1 MTREKS
7 KTSSGTSLPLRR
19 MASRI
24 ATRFA
29 SHLLTAGLMATL
41 IGGAV
46 GVSQPALAQSNVTLD
61 INSCDDNN
69 YPDIVCVVTPKDQT
83 GIPVQGLPATAFE
96 VADGSTNLS
105 DVQVEQIENPNVKTN
120 IMLIVDFGTSSRNA
134 ASLAALRTSAEQI
147 LTSLSPDDEIAL
159 IGVTGGIELGDVNNP
174 PIDPAKESPFVNAG
188 QQRNTVINII
198 RTLPAVP
205 GTPLYDAMCKGITLT
220 SKQTVG
226 SRAVI
231 VFSDGR
237 DVGSKVCTADDPINS
252 ASRNGVPVYSIGI
265 GTRLDAAYMQRL
277 ALQTGGSYLEAATA
291 GDVAPKFTEIQ
302 RALKTQYRLSFKGV
316 TPPDNDANGHPLT
329 IRVNTASGRATE
341 NATFKALYPVKPIV
355 QSANFKQGDVAF
367 DLSTPL
373 PFGQIEVTPNL
384 QARNIARVE
393 YLVDGDI
400 VKVAETPPFTFVLD
414 TTTLEPNA
422 ERDHVLIIRA
432 YGEMTNPANI
442 TEAQYTFRA
451 ELPAPTEA
459 PPTTEAGGEAT
470 TAPSQAQAT
479 QRPAATVGRG
489 TPQPTAAPAITPT
502 ATPTGI
508 GAQLQRNPLLAVLLG
523 VVVLGI
529 AALVVM
535 MLVLQRRRQQAS
547 RIAAAA
553 NEPQTIMDIPGS
565 PDLNGD
571 GAGEG
576 EGAGEGQT
584 RVYGTAGDLSGVGQN
599 RTKVFRPGKG
609 TLEFTTGK
617 MKDKKFQVGVG
628 GIDAVLIGRE
638 VDANIGNIKLESEFV
653 SRRHARI
660 TLENDKLFLYDLGSA
675 SGTRV
680 NGVPL
685 QGRIELHDG
694 DIVEFADTTAQLK
707 MNTSAAPA
715 KPEAEQR

>member
-1 MTREKS
+1 MTRVKPMPQR
-7 KTSSGTSLPLRR
+7 SLIPSVLPR
-19 MASRI
+19 
-24 ATRFA
+24 T
-29 SHLLTAGLMATL
+29 LVAGLMAAL
-41 IGGAV
+41 ISSTAIAPNS
-46 GVSQPALAQSNVTLD
+46 VSAQGNVTLD

-83 GIPVQGLPATAFE
+83 GIPVQGLPAAAFE
-96 VADGSTNLS
+96 VADGNTTLG
-105 DVQVEQIENPNVKTN
+105 DVQVEQIENPNVKNN
-120 IMLIVDFGTSSRNA
+120 ILLVVDFGTSSRNT

-147 LTSLSPDDEIAL
+147 ISSLAPDDEIGL

-174 PIDPAKESPFVNAG
+174 PLDPAKESPFVNAG

-198 RTLPAVP
+198 RTLPAAP
-205 GTPLYDAMCKGITLT
+205 GTPLYDALCKGITLA

-231 VFSDGR
+231 VLSDGK
-237 DVGSKVCTADDPINS
+237 DVGSKVCKADDPISS
-252 ASRNGVPVYSIGI
+252 ASRNGVPVYAIGI
-265 GTRLDAAYMQRL
+265 GDRLDSAYMQRL
-277 ALQTGGSYLEAATA
+277 ALQTGGSFLEAATA

-302 RALKTQYRLSFKGV
+302 RGLKTQYRLSFKGV
-316 TPPDNDANGHPLT
+316 TPPDNDPAGHPLS

-341 NATFKALYPVKPIV
+341 NTTFKALYPIKPIV
-355 QSANFKQGDVAF
+355 QSANFQQGDVAF

-373 PFGQIEVTPNL
+373 PFGEVEVTPNL

-393 YLVDGDI
+393 YLLDGEI
-400 VKVAETPPFTFVLD
+400 VRVAETPPFSFILD
-414 TTTLEPNA
+414 TTRFEPDP

-451 ELPAPTEA
+451 ELPIPTET
-459 PPTTEAGGEAT
+459 PPPPGTEV
-470 TAPSQAQAT
+470 PAQAGQT
-479 QRPAATVGRG
+479 QATARPVATVGRG

-502 ATPTGI
+502 VVPTGI
-508 GAQLQRNPLLAVLLG
+508 GASIQRNPLLGVLLG

-529 AALVVM
+529 VALVVM

-571 GAGEG
+571 GDGLG
-576 EGAGEGQT
+576 EGASEGNQT
-584 RVYGTAGDLSGVGQN
+584 RVFGTAGGLSGVGEN
-599 RTKVFRPGKG
+599 RTKVFRPGKA

-638 VDANIGNIKLESEFV
+638 VDVSIGNIKLESEFV

-660 TLENDKLFLYDLGSA
+660 TLENDKLLLYDLGSA

-685 QGRIELHDG
+685 QGRIELNDG
-694 DIVEFADTTAQLK
+694 DLVEFADTTAQLK
-707 MNTSAAPA
+707 MNTPV
-715 KPEAEQR
+715 KPGA

>member
-1 MTREKS
+1 MTRV
-7 KTSSGTSLPLRR
+7 KTKLQQPLPQPKPRLLQSVMARTLMAGLLAALISSTAVGTALAPQ
-19 MASRI
+19 
-24 ATRFA
+24 FA
-29 SHLLTAGLMATL
+29 S
-41 IGGAV
+41 
-46 GVSQPALAQSNVTLD
+46 AQGNVTLD
-61 INSCDDNN
+61 INSCDDNA

-83 GIPVQGLPATAFE
+83 GIPVAGLPATAFE

-120 IMLIVDFGTSSRNA
+120 ILLVVDFGTSSRNV

-147 LTSLSPDDEIAL
+147 LTSLAPDDEIAL
-159 IGVTGGIELGDVNNP
+159 IGVTGGIALGDVNNP
-174 PIDPAKESPFVNAG
+174 PLDPAKESAFVNAG
-188 QQRNTVINII
+188 QQRNSVINII
-198 RTLPAVP
+198 RTLPAAP
-205 GTPLYDAMCKGITLT
+205 GTPLYDALCKGITLA

-231 VFSDGR
+231 VLSDGK
-237 DVGSKVCTADDPINS
+237 DVGSKVCKADDPISS
-252 ASRNGVPVYSIGI
+252 ASRNGVPVYAIGI
-265 GTRLDAAYMQRL
+265 GDRLDSAYMQRL
-277 ALQTGGSYLEAATA
+277 ALQTGGSFLEAATA

-302 RALKTQYRLSFKGV
+302 RGLKTQYRLSFKGV
-316 TPPDNDANGHPLT
+316 TPPDNDSTGHPLT

-341 NATFKALYPVKPIV
+341 NTTFKALYPVKPIV
-355 QSANFKQGDVAF
+355 QSANFKQGDTAF

-373 PFGQIEVTPNL
+373 PYGEVEVTPNL

-393 YLVDGDI
+393 YLLDGEI
-400 VKVAETPPFTFVLD
+400 VKVVETPPFSFVLN
-414 TTTLEPNA
+414 TTTFEPNA

-451 ELPAPTEA
+451 ELPAPTET
-459 PPTTEAGGEAT
+459 PPPPGTEVPAQA
-470 TAPSQAQAT
+470 APSQAT
-479 QRPAATVGRG
+479 QRPVATVGRG

-502 ATPTGI
+502 ATPSGI

-523 VVVLGI
+523 VVVIGI
-529 AALVVM
+529 IALVIM

-565 PDLNGD
+565 PSVDGD
-571 GAGEG
+571 GTDGGG
-576 EGAGEGQT
+576 EGAGENQT
-584 RVYGTAGDLSGVGQN
+584 RVFGTVGGLSGVGEN
-599 RTKVFRPGKG
+599 RTKVFRPGKA

-638 VDANIGNIKLESEFV
+638 VDVSIGNIKLESEFV

-660 TLENDKLFLYDLGSA
+660 TLENDKLLLYDLGSA

-685 QGRIELHDG
+685 QGRIELNDG

-707 MNTSAAPA
+707 MNAPVKTGA
-715 KPEAEQR
+715 